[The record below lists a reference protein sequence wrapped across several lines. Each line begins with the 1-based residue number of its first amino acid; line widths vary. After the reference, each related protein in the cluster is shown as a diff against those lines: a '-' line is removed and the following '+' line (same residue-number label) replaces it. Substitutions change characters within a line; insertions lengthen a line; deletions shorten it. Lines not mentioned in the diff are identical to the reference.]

1 MLFYTIIAFVIA
13 LMLIAYA
20 ILYAIRKDV
29 LNKVKVVLASIIPAL
44 LFIVLGIASFFI
56 KEEYNYIY
64 IISLIVIAIISLLI
78 FKFMLND
85 KKIKKGKKV

>member
-20 ILYAIRKDV
+20 ILYALRKDV
-29 LNKVKVVLASIIPAL
+29 LNKVKVILASIIPAL
-44 LFIVLGIASFFI
+44 LFIGLGIASFFI
-56 KEEYNYIY
+56 EEEYNYIY

-85 KKIKKGKKV
+85 KK

>member
-20 ILYAIRKDV
+20 ILYALRKDV

-44 LFIVLGIASFFI
+44 LFIGLGIASFFI
-56 KEEYNYIY
+56 EEEYNYIY

-85 KKIKKGKKV
+85 KK

>member
-20 ILYAIRKDV
+20 ILYGLRKDV
-29 LNKVKVVLASIIPAL
+29 LNKLKVVLASIIPAL
-44 LFIVLGIASFFI
+44 LFIGLGIASFFI
-56 KEEYNYIY
+56 EEEYNYIY

-85 KKIKKGKKV
+85 KK

>member
-20 ILYAIRKDV
+20 ILYALRKDV
-29 LNKVKVVLASIIPAL
+29 LNKFKVVLASIIPAL
-44 LFIVLGIASFFI
+44 LFIGLGIASFFI
-56 KEEYNYIY
+56 EEEYNYIY

-85 KKIKKGKKV
+85 KK

>member
-20 ILYAIRKDV
+20 ILYALKKDV

-44 LFIVLGIASFFI
+44 LFIGLGIASFFI
-56 KEEYNYIY
+56 EEEYNYIY

-85 KKIKKGKKV
+85 KK

>member
-20 ILYAIRKDV
+20 ILYAVRKDV

-44 LFIVLGIASFFI
+44 LFIGLGIASFFI

-85 KKIKKGKKV
+85 KK